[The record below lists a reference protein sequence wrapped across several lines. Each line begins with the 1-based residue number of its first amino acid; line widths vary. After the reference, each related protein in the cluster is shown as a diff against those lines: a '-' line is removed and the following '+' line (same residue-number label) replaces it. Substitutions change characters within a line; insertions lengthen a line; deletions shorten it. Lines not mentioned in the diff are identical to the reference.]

1 MFFLP
6 FLCKSF
12 PCRRGPDRQICVRG
26 EKERPIARLG
36 LSDVIRFMTMMYQR
50 GVQLQNRADDKA
62 HLKANPGVDKCT
74 LAHPSKKPKGDV
86 QGDSSCRTPQLS

>member
-1 MFFLP
+1 MQCFFFHSYAKVFHAEEALT
-6 FLCKSF
+6 
-12 PCRRGPDRQICVRG
+12 DRYVDV
-26 EKERPIARLG
+26 ERKKDRLG
-36 LSDVIRFMTMMYQR
+36 FSDVIRFMTMMYQR
-50 GVQLQNRADDKA
+50 GVPLQNRADDKA